1 MRQETLQSDQM
12 SQQPRCRNGRKFGNT
27 HHMKTTEAGD
37 EEEYTT
43 FHMTTKE
50 KEPYRFELKLNGV
63 HTSME
68 VDTGAAATIIKQKNQ

>member
-1 MRQETLQSDQM
+1 
-12 SQQPRCRNGRKFGNT
+12 
-27 HHMKTTEAGD
+27 MKTTEAGD